1 MSVCS
6 LYLGRGLRLIW
17 VSERFR
23 YSSFPVA
30 KIQSPDKAT
39 SERKGLFWSQCPV
52 RAPSGQENDRDRSL
66 GELVRVHLQSRT
78 SKECCNV
85 DVQLAFIYAVPAPTQ
100 RIVLPR
106 VKMDLLTSINISRTI
121 LLFTGMARDFVFWV
135 MLNAVRLAINTNCLW
150 YHFLDVWSGFK

>member
-1 MSVCS
+1 MTETGAWESWSEYICS
-6 LYLGRGLRLIW
+6 Q
-17 VSERFR
+17 E
-23 YSSFPVA
+23 PA
-30 KIQSPDKAT
+30 KSAVI
-39 SERKGLFWSQCPV
+39 
-52 RAPSGQENDRDRSL
+52 
-66 GELVRVHLQSRT
+66 
-78 SKECCNV
+78 